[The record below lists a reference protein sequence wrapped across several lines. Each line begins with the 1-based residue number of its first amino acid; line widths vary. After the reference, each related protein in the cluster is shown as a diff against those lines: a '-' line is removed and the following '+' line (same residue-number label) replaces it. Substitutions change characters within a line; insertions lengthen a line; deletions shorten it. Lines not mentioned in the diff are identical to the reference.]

1 MLWISWNPEI
11 TGFSPVFPGWK
22 MGCETVKQRNRVVVD
37 MKSVGAMFVI
47 GSTSVTKQQM
57 RVAGSL

>member
-11 TGFSPVFPGWK
+11 TGFSPVFPCWK
-22 MGCETVKQRNRVVVD
+22 MSCETEKQGLVD